1 MNTKVYYEL
10 WQMECC
16 GKPFKIGDP
25 VEWYVFS
32 ADRLIRSFDI
42 DGLEYAYDA
51 HFDEWEGIYTLK
63 GVVRSIS
70 VYYEKYELVPAPGH
84 SMLKPVPGTSEVI
97 ATISSEDVEE
107 YRGELMA
114 SGYIVELDE
123 VNVSPARHKSN

>member
-1 MNTKVYYEL
+1 
-10 WQMECC
+10 MECC

-25 VEWYVFS
+25 VEWYVFR
-32 ADRLIRSFDI
+32 ADELIRSFDI

-70 VYYEKYELVPAPGH
+70 IYYEKYELVPAPGH
-84 SMLKPVPGTSEVI
+84 SMLKPVPGTAEVV
-97 ATISSEDVEE
+97 ATNSSEDVEE
-107 YRGELMA
+107 YRGELQA

-123 VNVSPARHKSN
+123 VNVNPAKQ